1 MKAVLLAIA
10 LFATPAVASAVCPGI
25 DPACAN
31 APGAIA
37 SPYEPNGLKPPD
49 RTPSALG
56 SALTHPTVSATPGLY
71 QPPSYQSQ
79 AVARP
84 YAPANTPVQAIHP
97 VPGSVNDPA
106 GVSAPAGERLYAPPQ
121 N

>member
-1 MKAVLLAIA
+1 MKAVLFVIA
-10 LFATPAVASAVCPGI
+10 LLATPVAAWAVCPAI
-25 DPACAN
+25 DPACAS
-31 APGAIA
+31 PSRSIG
-37 SPYEPNGLKPPD
+37 SPYEPNGLKPP
-49 RTPSALG
+49 PGAPNALG
-56 SALTHPTVSATPGLY
+56 SALATPSTAPGLY
-71 QPPSYQSQ
+71 RPPSYQSQ

-84 YAPANTPVQAIHP
+84 YAPVNTPLQAIHP